1 MPTAALKYSP
11 VALDMIG
18 AIHRYITYELKNPA
32 GADNTIS
39 FIRSRLE
46 ILKISPEGG
55 ALLSSRFDA
64 VPDAYKD
71 ARLLVCGAYIAVYR
85 YKGDTNTVE
94 ILRIYHGAQDYI
106 RHLIDL

>member
-1 MPTAALKYSP
+1 MPNAVLKYSP

-18 AIHRYITYELKNPA
+18 AIHRYITCELNNPA

-55 ALLSSRFDA
+55 VLLSLKFDV
-64 VPDAYKD
+64 VPDEYAD
-71 ARLLVCGAYIAVYR
+71 ARLLVCGNYIAIYR
-85 YKGDTNTVE
+85 YKNDTNTVE